1 MRHARDG
8 TDGSPFSFLTT
19 TCSMKEIQNFTH
31 YPTSRCRH
39 WAWPWQLRPGD
50 VFLGYSPGLEGRGV
64 TGDGWRIKCHKDRLN
79 KSSDDDVLGEL
90 LMWHMQAT

>member
-1 MRHARDG
+1 
-8 TDGSPFSFLTT
+8 
-19 TCSMKEIQNFTH
+19 
-31 YPTSRCRH
+31 
-39 WAWPWQLRPGD
+39 